1 MPYLVVVEVL
11 LTPFPPPPI
20 DELVNEVCVKLDDPF
35 AIRSFMPPKMSGI
48 PPPRI
53 LPKGERLLK
62 EPKPPPSKL
71 NGDKAP
77 ENKKQYVSFVKFNW
91 ILKWYLSIHYETTLT
106 MNITKWI

>member
-1 MPYLVVVEVL
+1 MIILIFYCVSKDTQYSDLPYLVVVEVL

-77 ENKKQYVSFVKFNW
+77 ENKKQ
-91 ILKWYLSIHYETTLT
+91 
-106 MNITKWI
+106 